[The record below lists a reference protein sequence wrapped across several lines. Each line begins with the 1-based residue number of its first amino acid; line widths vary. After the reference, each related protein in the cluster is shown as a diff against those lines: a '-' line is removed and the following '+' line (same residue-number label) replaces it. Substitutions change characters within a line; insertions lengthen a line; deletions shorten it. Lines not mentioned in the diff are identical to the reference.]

1 MSLEGV
7 QEKVKNMGLDYSLKL
22 AADMRPE
29 QVLRLMAEA
38 LGLKWSDERHL
49 GGPAIWIGAGE
60 ISELGRS
67 LIEEG
72 FRFTP
77 SLSILF
83 RLNTNSPDYE
93 EGNRIMV
100 RAALLLLQPGR
111 EGVLLFNGEI
121 IVMQRLKGQLVLNE
135 DFGGWTD
142 GLCLEAEVGLPHEKR
157 SLPSPLL

>member
-1 MSLEGV
+1 
-7 QEKVKNMGLDYSLKL
+7 MGLDYSLKL
-22 AADMRPE
+22 AVDMQPE
-29 QVLRLMAEA
+29 QVLRLMAKE
-38 LGLKWSDERHL
+38 LGLKWWDDQHL
-49 GGPAIWIGAGE
+49 GGPAVWISAGE

-72 FRFTP
+72 FHFTP

-83 RLNTNSPDYE
+83 RLSFNSPDYE
-93 EGNRIMV
+93 EGNRIMM
-100 RAALLLLQPGR
+100 RAALLFFQLGG

-121 IVMQRLKGQLVLNE
+121 IVMQRLKGLLVLNE

-142 GLCLEAEVGLPHEKR
+142 GLCLEEEISLPHEKR